1 MPNGTYCWKHDI
13 WYPPL
18 GECPRCLAEE
28 SAERQR
34 EHFEREE
41 EARQRAEER
50 EPEALEREEE
60 REQERE
66 RRHEERVKLRK
77 REIYE
82 RNNPGDYKCPECLLI
97 SLKRGASRCP
107 MCHAVI
113 GRDYWPPIYEAERLA
128 QER

>member
-1 MPNGTYCWKHDI
+1 
-13 WYPPL
+13 PPL
-18 GECPRCLAEE
+18 GECSRCLAEE

-41 EARQRAEER
+41 DAREREAEREAERDRENVEAR
-50 EPEALEREEE
+50 EREEARDREDE

-66 RRHEERVKLRK
+66 RRHEELVKLRE

-82 RNNPGDYKCPECLLI
+82 RNNPGDYKCPECLLV

-107 MCHAVI
+107 MCHAVV
-113 GRDYWPPIYEAERLA
+113 GRDYWPPIYEADFNY
-128 QER
+128 